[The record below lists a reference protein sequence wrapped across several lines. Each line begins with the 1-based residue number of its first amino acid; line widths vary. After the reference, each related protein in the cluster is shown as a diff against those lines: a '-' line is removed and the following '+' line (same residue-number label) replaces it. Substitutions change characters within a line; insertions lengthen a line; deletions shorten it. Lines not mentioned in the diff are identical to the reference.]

1 MNDRRKK
8 YLFGEDARRQ
18 AVEFGR
24 KKVIR
29 KQENKKTYPMQS
41 FEDLEGS
48 KEIKQIKAVG
58 EALGIENPFFRCHD
72 GRAAADTRIA
82 GQAYINF
89 GSYDYLG
96 LNGDERVKQAA
107 HSAIEKYGISASA
120 SRLVAGERPC
130 HRQLEQAFADHYNVE
145 DAMVFVSGHATNVTV
160 IGHLMTDGDLI
171 LHDAFAHNSIV
182 VGATLSGANRR
193 SFGHNDLDMLENL
206 LKMNIENHQ
215 NVLVCVE
222 GLYSMDGDLP
232 DLPRLIALKKR
243 YGFWLMVDEAHS
255 LGTVGNTGG
264 GVADYFDI
272 DPKDVDLWMGTL
284 SKTLGSTGGYI
295 AGSRALIEFLKSYA
309 PGFVF
314 SVGLP
319 PLLAEA
325 ALKSL
330 ELLKAEPERVTTLQK
345 NSVYFLKQA
354 KAQGLDT
361 GLAEGYCVV
370 PIIIGD
376 SLCAAR
382 ISAGLLQRGFNVLP
396 IIFPAVPMNSARL
409 RFFLTS
415 EHSFEQI
422 DQALLAVKAEIG
434 KHRDSGIDSL
444 DSTYVETLLG
454 YNK

>member
-1 MNDRRKK
+1 MTDRSNKS
-8 YLFGEDARRQ
+8 LLANDARRQ
-18 AVEFGR
+18 AIDFGR
-24 KKVIR
+24 KKSY
-29 KQENKKTYPMQS
+29 KTKKNKETFPAQS
-41 FEDLEGS
+41 FNELEGS
-48 KEIKQIKAVG
+48 KEIKQIKAIG
-58 EALGIENPFFRCHD
+58 EALGVENPFFRCHD
-72 GRAAADTRIA
+72 GIANADTRIA
-82 GQAYINF
+82 GQKYTNF

-107 HSAIEKYGISASA
+107 HSAIERYGISASA

-130 HRQLEQAFADHYNVE
+130 HRQLERAFADHYNVE

-160 IGHLMTDGDLI
+160 IGKLMNEKDII
-171 LHDAFAHNSIV
+171 LHDALAHNSIV
-182 VGATLSGANRR
+182 VGAELSGANRR
-193 SFGHNDLDMLENL
+193 SFKHNDLDMLESL
-206 LKMNIENHQ
+206 LNMNVASYQ

-232 DLPRLIALKKR
+232 DLPRLIELKKR
-243 YGFWLMVDEAHS
+243 FGFWLMVDEAHS
-255 LGTVGNTGG
+255 LGTVGKTGA
-264 GVADYFDI
+264 GVAEYFNI
-272 DPKDVDLWMGTL
+272 DPKDVDIWMGTL

-295 AGSRALIEFLKSYA
+295 AGSRTLIDFLKSYA

-330 ELLKAEPERVTTLQK
+330 EILKAEPERVTTLQK
-345 NSVYFLKQA
+345 NCDYFLKQA

-361 GLAEGYCVV
+361 GLAEGHCVV

-376 SLCAAR
+376 SLRATR
-382 ISAGLLQRGFNVLP
+382 ISGGLLQRGFNVLP
-396 IIFPAVPMNSARL
+396 IIFPAVPMNAARL

-422 DQALLAVKAEIG
+422 DQALLAVKEELG
-434 KHRDSGIDSL
+434 KQKGSGINSL
-444 DSTYVETLLG
+444 DPAFFEKFLSLNT
-454 YNK
+454 